1 MTLQNFFKSS
11 TATGIFWGI
20 IGGIG
25 LIIAS
30 KLTTSGPLQV
40 SLYVPIL
47 IAAILSIKYSYKSK
61 ASFKELFTTG
71 LIAFMVMSLFLYLNI
86 ILVENP
92 QNGIM
97 FFGHTWRL
105 LFMLA
110 VGILSSLVISV
121 FIKKLA

>member
-92 QNGIM
+92 QNAIM
-97 FFGHTWRL
+97 FFGHAWRL

-110 VGILSSLVISV
+110 VGILSSLVVSL
-121 FIKKLA
+121 FIKVY

>member
-92 QNGIM
+92 SNGIL
-97 FFGHTWRL
+97 FLGHAWRL

-110 VGILSSLVISV
+110 VGIISSSIVSLFV
-121 FIKKLA
+121 KKLA

>member
-1 MTLQNFFKSS
+1 MTVQNFFKSS
-11 TATGIFWGI
+11 TITGILWGI

-25 LIIAS
+25 LIIAT
-30 KLTTSGPLQV
+30 KLTTSGPKPLLV
-40 SLYVPIL
+40 YVPTL
-47 IAAILSIKYSYKSK
+47 IAPLLSYKFSNK
-61 ASFKELFTTG
+61 ANITFKELFSTG

-97 FFGHTWRL
+97 FFGHAWRL

-110 VGILSSLVISV
+110 VGILSSLVVSLFV
-121 FIKKLA
+121 KKLV

>member
-1 MTLQNFFKSS
+1 MTLQNFFKST

-25 LIIAS
+25 LIIFT
-30 KLTTSGPLQV
+30 KLTTSGPMPL
-40 SLYVPIL
+40 LAYVPIL
-47 IAAILSIKYSYKSK
+47 IAALLSYKFSNK
-61 ASFKELFTTG
+61 ANITFKELFTTG
-71 LIAFMVMSLFLYLNI
+71 LITFMVMSLFLYLNI
-86 ILVENP
+86 ILLENP

-97 FFGHTWRL
+97 FFGHIWRL

-110 VGILSSLVISV
+110 VGILSSLVVSL